1 MIQRAIGHVK
11 NFQTQESLH
20 KMSTSI
26 QNRAN
31 LKAKPTGNVYT
42 KHLYSVSH
50 QQLHGEQSQRTPPA
64 LLLFSLFSL
73 LMACCAYIFCNK
85 ITNSSVSLDCIEWKK
100 GQNPNSSMFNCHR
113 QKLINMGPC
122 WYYRA
127 GIFFFLWLNSSC
139 TSQECRFHFDDFV
152 QISVKLYQPL
162 NCGWDCFYSN
172 KIIKSQE
179 MQVFFSIDQ
188 IYL

>member
-31 LKAKPTGNVYT
+31 LKAKPTGNVYI

-73 LMACCAYIFCNK
+73 LIACCAYIFCNK

-113 QKLINMGPC
+113 QKHINMGPC
-122 WYYRA
+122 WYYTLSFFPVVKFFLYFSGMSIPLWRLCTNLSKTISTTQLWLRLLLFQQNNKKSRDA
-127 GIFFFLWLNSSC
+127 GIF
-139 TSQECRFHFDDFV
+139 
-152 QISVKLYQPL
+152 
-162 NCGWDCFYSN
+162 
-172 KIIKSQE
+172 
-179 MQVFFSIDQ
+179 
-188 IYL
+188 